1 MIFSARFIPSITEE
15 ISLLMATSAKAGSKV
30 KIFML
35 FATLAMLVTPALA
48 ESHATP
54 EIEIGNSKGEKV
66 ELEVVEEVEAL
77 VSYTSEQAK
86 RGKKYYEKYC
96 AECHGKDFKGG
107 VNGGPVLKGV
117 QFLETYA
124 NGAPA
129 SWLWEFM
136 YYMMPPDQAGRFS
149 IKKYTDMMAY
159 ILKTNGFKSRG
170 EPLPSDVEELE
181 NLIMKK

>member
-1 MIFSARFIPSITEE
+1 MFFSVRFIPSITEE
-15 ISLLMATSAKAGSKV
+15 ISLLMATAAKAGSKV

-35 FATLAMLVTPALA
+35 FATLAMLVTPAIA
-48 ESHATP
+48 ESHAKSDSVKLK
-54 EIEIGNSKGEKV
+54 EKIEV
-66 ELEVVEEVEAL
+66 AEVESS
-77 VSYTSEQAK
+77 VSYSSDQAA

-96 AECHGKDFKGG
+96 AECHGKEFKGG
-107 VNGGPVLKGV
+107 VNGGPVLRGV

-129 SWLWEFM
+129 SWLFEFM

-159 ILKTNGFKSRG
+159 ILKKNGFKSG
-170 EPLPSDVEELE
+170 EPLPSDIDALE
-181 NLIMKK
+181 NLIMEK

>member
-1 MIFSARFIPSITEE
+1 MFFFSRFILSITNK
-15 ISLLMATSAKAGSKV
+15 ILLL
-30 KIFML
+30 L
-35 FATLAMLVTPALA
+35 FATLAMLVMPALA
-48 ESHATP
+48 ESHSKETKK
-54 EIEIGNSKGEKV
+54 EI
-66 ELEVVEEVEAL
+66 EVVEVKSL

-86 RGKKYYEKYC
+86 RGKRYYEKYC
-96 AECHGKDFKGG
+96 AECHGKEFKGG

-149 IKKYTDMMAY
+149 VKKYTDMMAY
-159 ILKTNGFKSRG
+159 ILKKNGFKSKG